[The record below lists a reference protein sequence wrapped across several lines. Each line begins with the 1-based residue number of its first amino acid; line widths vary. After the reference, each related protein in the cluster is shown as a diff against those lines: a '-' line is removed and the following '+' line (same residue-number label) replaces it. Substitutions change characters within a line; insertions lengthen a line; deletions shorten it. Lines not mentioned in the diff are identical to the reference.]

1 MIYRVQVEIKGYVD
15 RYVEGDNIAHA
26 INRVMETIDLGDV
39 EMFCEK
45 CYPVESYARKVKG
58 EN

>member
-15 RYVEGDNIAHA
+15 CYVEADSREEA
-26 INRVMETIDLGDV
+26 IYRVMDTIDLEDV

-45 CYPVESYARKVKG
+45 CYPVESYARKTKG

>member
-1 MIYRVQVEIKGYVD
+1 MTYRVQVEIKGCVD
-15 RYVEGDNIAHA
+15 RYIAADNREDA
-26 INRVMETIDLGDV
+26 IDRAMMTIDLEDV

-45 CYPVESYARKVKG
+45 CYPVEAYARKMKG

>member
-1 MIYRVQVEIKGYVD
+1 MTYRVQVEIKGCVD
-15 RYVEGDNIAHA
+15 ADNREDA
-26 INRVMETIDLGDV
+26 IDRLMGIITLDDV

-45 CYPVESYARKVKG
+45 CYPVETYARKTKG

>member
-1 MIYRVQVEIKGYVD
+1 MTYRVQVEIKGCVDCYVD
-15 RYVEGDNIAHA
+15 ADSREDA
-26 INRVMETIDLGDV
+26 IDRLMGIITLDDV

-45 CYPVESYARKVKG
+45 CYPVETYARKTKG

>member
-1 MIYRVQVEIKGYVD
+1 MIYRVQVEVKGYVD
-15 RYVEGDNIAHA
+15 RYIAADNMEDA
-26 INRVMETIDLGDV
+26 IDRVMETIGLEDV

-45 CYPVESYARKVKG
+45 CYPVEPYARKVKG